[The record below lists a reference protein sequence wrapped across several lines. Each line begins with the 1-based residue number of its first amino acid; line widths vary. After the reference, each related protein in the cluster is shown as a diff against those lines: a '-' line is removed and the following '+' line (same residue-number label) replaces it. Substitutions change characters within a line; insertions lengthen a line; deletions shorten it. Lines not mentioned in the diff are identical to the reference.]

1 MAPRTTPQTLTGM
14 HDLLPTESS
23 RARALIDAFAAH
35 VELAGFGEI
44 TTPILE
50 SLDVFLRVGAGTDVV
65 SKEMYVFTDRDGAEI
80 ALRPETTAS
89 VARAFIQHH
98 PIPPWKVWY
107 FSQHFRHERPQ
118 KGRLRQHHQLGV
130 EAIGSSDPDVD
141 VEVIV
146 LLWDFYT
153 RVLGLSRIRL
163 EINSIGEPASR
174 IAYAEKL
181 GEFLRGVAG
190 QIDET
195 DAAKIESHPLR
206 VLDSKV
212 ATTRAAIV
220 NAPRF
225 ADSMSTGAVAHF
237 QRVGAGLDA
246 AGIPFTVNERLV
258 RGLDYYTHTV
268 FEIVSEAIDA
278 SQSTIGGGGRF
289 DGLIE
294 AMGGD
299 PTPGIGFGSGV
310 ERVLLACDAEGVF
323 PAPAGGPECF
333 VINFGGDASDVRDLC
348 LELRRAG
355 ISAERSYG
363 DRSPKAQMK
372 AADRAGARFGLLLGD
387 DERAAGTAT
396 IRDLRGSGDQT
407 SVPRTELINHLRTL
421 L

>member
-1 MAPRTTPQTLTGM
+1 M
-14 HDLLPTESS
+14 HDLLPEESA
-23 RARALIDAFAAH
+23 RARALVDAFAAH

-50 SLDVFLRVGAGTDVV
+50 SLEVFLRVGEGTDVV
-65 SKEMYVFTDRDGAEI
+65 SKEMYVFTDRDGSEV

-89 VARAFIQHH
+89 VARAYLQHH
-98 PIPPWKVWY
+98 PVPPWKVWY

-130 EAIGSSDPDVD
+130 EVIGSVDPDVD

-146 LLWDFYT
+146 SLWDFYP
-153 RVLGLSRIRL
+153 RVLGLDRIRL

-174 IAYAEKL
+174 VAYASVL
-181 GEFLRGVAG
+181 GDFLRGVEVR
-190 QIDET
+190 IDET
-195 DAAKIESHPLR
+195 DAAKIGTHPLR

-212 ATTRAAIV
+212 AATRAAIAD
-220 NAPRF
+220 APRF
-225 ADSMSTGAVAHF
+225 ADSMSPEATAHF
-237 QRVGAGLDA
+237 ARVRAGLDA
-246 AGIPFTVNERLV
+246 AGVPFSVNERLV

-294 AMGGD
+294 ALGGD

-323 PAPAGGPECF
+323 PAPTSGSSCF
-333 VINFGGDASDVRDLC
+333 VVNFGGDAADVRDLC
-348 LELRRAG
+348 LELRRSG
-355 ISAERSYG
+355 ISAERSYDG
-363 DRSPKAQMK
+363 RSAKAQMK
-372 AADRAGARFGLLLGD
+372 AADRAGARLALLIGD
-387 DERAAGTAT
+387 DERSAGTVT
-396 IRDLRGSGDQT
+396 IRELRGAGDQS
-407 SVPRTELINHLRTL
+407 SVPRTELIDHLRTL

>member
-1 MAPRTTPQTLTGM
+1 M
-14 HDLLPTESS
+14 HDLLPEESA
-23 RARALIDAFAAH
+23 RARALVDAFAAH

-50 SLDVFLRVGAGTDVV
+50 SLEVFLRVGERTDVV
-65 SKEMYVFTDRDGAEI
+65 SKEMYVFTDRDGSEV

-89 VARAFIQHH
+89 VARAYLQHH
-98 PIPPWKVWY
+98 PVPPWKVWY

-130 EAIGSSDPDVD
+130 EVIGSVDPDVD

-146 LLWDFYT
+146 SLWDFYT
-153 RVLGLSRIRL
+153 RVLGLDRIRL

-174 IAYAEKL
+174 VAYASVL
-181 GEFLRGVAG
+181 GDFLRGVEVR
-190 QIDET
+190 IDET
-195 DAAKIESHPLR
+195 DAAKIGTHPLR

-212 ATTRAAIV
+212 AATRAAIAD
-220 NAPRF
+220 APRF
-225 ADSMSTGAVAHF
+225 ADSMSPEATAHF
-237 QRVGAGLDA
+237 ARVRAGLDA
-246 AGIPFTVNERLV
+246 AGVPFSVNERLV

-294 AMGGD
+294 ALGGD

-323 PAPAGGPECF
+323 PAPTSGSSCF
-333 VINFGGDASDVRDLC
+333 VVNFGGDAADVRDLC
-348 LELRRAG
+348 LELRRSG
-355 ISAERSYG
+355 ISAERSYDG
-363 DRSPKAQMK
+363 RSAKAQMK
-372 AADRAGARFGLLLGD
+372 AADRAGARLALLIGD
-387 DERAAGTAT
+387 DERSAGTVT
-396 IRDLRGSGDQT
+396 IRELRGAGDQS
-407 SVPRTELINHLRTL
+407 SVPRTELIDHLRTL

>member
-1 MAPRTTPQTLTGM
+1 M
-14 HDLLPTESS
+14 HDLLPEESA
-23 RARALIDAFAAH
+23 RARALVDAFAAH

-50 SLDVFLRVGAGTDVV
+50 SLEVFLRVGEGTDVV
-65 SKEMYVFTDRDGAEI
+65 SKEMYVFTDRDGSEV

-89 VARAFIQHH
+89 VARAYLQHH
-98 PIPPWKVWY
+98 PVPPWKVWY

-130 EAIGSSDPDVD
+130 EVIGSVDPDVD

-146 LLWDFYT
+146 SLWDFYT
-153 RVLGLSRIRL
+153 RVLGLDRIRL

-174 IAYAEKL
+174 VAYASVL
-181 GEFLRGVAG
+181 GDFLRGVEVR
-190 QIDET
+190 IDET
-195 DAAKIESHPLR
+195 DAAKIGTHPLR

-212 ATTRAAIV
+212 AATRAAIAD
-220 NAPRF
+220 APRF
-225 ADSMSTGAVAHF
+225 ADSMSPEATAHF
-237 QRVGAGLDA
+237 ARVRAGLDA
-246 AGIPFTVNERLV
+246 AGVPFSVNERLV

-294 AMGGD
+294 ALGGD

-323 PAPAGGPECF
+323 PAPTSGSSCF
-333 VINFGGDASDVRDLC
+333 VVNFGGDAADVRDLC
-348 LELRRAG
+348 LELRRSG
-355 ISAERSYG
+355 ISAERSYDG
-363 DRSPKAQMK
+363 RSAKAQMK
-372 AADRAGARFGLLLGD
+372 AADRAGARLALLIGD
-387 DERAAGTAT
+387 DERSAGTVT
-396 IRDLRGSGDQT
+396 IRELRGAGDQS
-407 SVPRTELINHLRTL
+407 SVPRTELIDHLRTQL
-421 L
+421 

>member
-1 MAPRTTPQTLTGM
+1 M
-14 HDLLPTESS
+14 HDLLPAESA
-23 RARALIDAFAAH
+23 RARALVDAFAAH
-35 VELAGFGEI
+35 VDLAGFGEI

-65 SKEMYVFTDRDGAEI
+65 SKEMYVFTDRDGSEI

-89 VARAFIQHH
+89 VARAYLQHH
-98 PIPPWKVWY
+98 PVPPWKVWY

-130 EAIGSSDPDVD
+130 EVIGSPDPDVD
-141 VEVIV
+141 VDVIV

-153 RVLGLSRIRL
+153 KVLGLDRIRL

-174 IAYAEKL
+174 VAYAGVL
-181 GEFLRGVAG
+181 SDFLRGVAG

-212 ATTRAAIV
+212 ATTRAAIAD
-220 NAPRF
+220 APRF
-225 ADSMSTGAVAHF
+225 ADSMSPEAVAHF
-237 QRVGAGLDA
+237 ERVGAGLGA

-310 ERVLLACDAEGVF
+310 ERVLLACDAEAVF
-323 PAPAGGPECF
+323 PAPASGSDCF
-333 VINFGGDASDVRDLC
+333 VVNFGGDGADVRDLC
-348 LELRRAG
+348 VELRRAG
-355 ISAERSYG
+355 ISAERSYDG
-363 DRSPKAQMK
+363 RSAKAQMK
-372 AADRAGARFGLLLGD
+372 AADRAGARFALLLGD
-387 DERAAGTAT
+387 DERSAGTVT
-396 IRDLRGSGDQT
+396 TRDLRGAGDQA
-407 SVPRTELINHLRTL
+407 SVARTELINHLRTL

>member
-1 MAPRTTPQTLTGM
+1 M
-14 HDLLPTESS
+14 HDLLPEESA
-23 RARALIDAFAAH
+23 RARALVDAFAAH

-50 SLDVFLRVGAGTDVV
+50 SLEVFLRVGEGTDVV
-65 SKEMYVFTDRDGAEI
+65 SKEMYVFTDRDGSEV

-89 VARAFIQHH
+89 VARAYLQHH
-98 PIPPWKVWY
+98 PVPPWKVWY

-130 EAIGSSDPDVD
+130 EVIGSVDPDVD

-146 LLWDFYT
+146 SLWDFYT
-153 RVLGLSRIRL
+153 RVLGLDRIRL

-174 IAYAEKL
+174 VAYASVL
-181 GEFLRGVAG
+181 GDFLRGVEVR
-190 QIDET
+190 IDET
-195 DAAKIESHPLR
+195 DAAKIGTHPLR

-212 ATTRAAIV
+212 AATRAAIAD
-220 NAPRF
+220 APRF
-225 ADSMSTGAVAHF
+225 ADSMSPEATAHF
-237 QRVGAGLDA
+237 ARVRAGLDA
-246 AGIPFTVNERLV
+246 AGVPFSVNERLV

-294 AMGGD
+294 ALGGD

-323 PAPAGGPECF
+323 PAPTSGSSCF
-333 VINFGGDASDVRDLC
+333 VVNFGGDAADVRDLC
-348 LELRRAG
+348 LELRRSG
-355 ISAERSYG
+355 ISAERSYDG
-363 DRSPKAQMK
+363 RSAKAQMK
-372 AADRAGARFGLLLGD
+372 AADRAGARLALLIGD
-387 DERAAGTAT
+387 DERSAGTVT
-396 IRDLRGSGDQT
+396 IRELRGAGDQS
-407 SVPRTELINHLRTL
+407 SVPRTELIDHLRTL